1 MYPASGVDQ
10 RGMRHA
16 GDWLG
21 IFIHKNDC
29 AVMVTYLLS
38 AAIFSSSRG
47 GVAKSLRLA
56 YILLSIFLIVMTQ
69 SRTGWVATTCLLM
82 FAGAIKIMRRFTGR
96 ERVALSLIGLCII
109 MCLAISVS
117 QYSTAIL
124 AVLGKDSTVSGR
136 TDIFKNVFGSI
147 IKHPVLGYGYMAFF
161 NGGGGESSDVSL
173 YSRVVLPTVDN
184 GYLGVWLDLGGI
196 GLGLFALTL
205 IRAIRDAIYCFRN
218 NMASDINWYVSIIV
232 LAVVSNTAERMIMI
246 PNYLAWI
253 MYVMACMG
261 LNTEARGIR
270 SQSKIIMVNDTV

>member
-1 MYPASGVDQ
+1 
-10 RGMRHA
+10 
-16 GDWLG
+16 
-21 IFIHKNDC
+21 
-29 AVMVTYLLS
+29 
-38 AAIFSSSRG
+38 
-47 GVAKSLRLA
+47 
-56 YILLSIFLIVMTQ
+56 
-69 SRTGWVATTCLLM
+69 
-82 FAGAIKIMRRFTGR
+82 
-96 ERVALSLIGLCII
+96 